1 MRRYNLG
8 SKLMD
13 LDSSAT
19 GHVKLHYNSVGRCE
33 LKPVDTHVASA

>member
-1 MRRYNLG
+1 MRRYNPG

-19 GHVKLHYNSVGRCE
+19 GHVKLHYNSVGLCK
-33 LKPVDTHVASA
+33 LQPVETHVESA